1 MKKTPLAQ
9 LIEIIKSS
17 HQEVDVEGIGI
28 CEVLDYH
35 GIEDIATGL
44 LEEERNNL
52 IASYRDGRSDQ
63 RCDMMPEYYNRTAEE
78 YVNQKFERS

>member
-63 RCDMMPEYYNRTAEE
+63 QSRMTKRLYNRTAEQ
-78 YVNQKFERS
+78 YLNQTFEQ

>member
-1 MKKTPLAQ
+1 MKKTPLQ
-9 LIEIIKSS
+9 KLIEIIKSS

-63 RCDMMPEYYNRTAEE
+63 RSRMTKRLYNRTAEQYFNE
-78 YVNQKFERS
+78 NYKQ

>member
-1 MKKTPLAQ
+1 MKKTPLQ
-9 LIEIIKSS
+9 KLIEIIKSS
-17 HQEVDVEGIGI
+17 HQEVDVEGMGI

-63 RCDMMPEYYNRTAEE
+63 QSRMTKRFYNRTAEQYFNE
-78 YVNQKFERS
+78 NYEQ